1 MTFSSSPAAHST
13 SDHLISGVRKIAILR
28 ANALGDFI
36 FALPALTALRAAY
49 PQAEIVLLARQW
61 HAEFLANRPAPV
73 DRVVVIPPGGIGNEW
88 QQKQDPIELESFFA
102 AMQQE
107 KFDLA
112 IQMHGGGR
120 NSNPFLLN
128 LGARTTLGLRTP
140 DAPLLDRWMPY
151 IYYQP
156 EVLRYLE
163 LVSLVGATPISLE
176 PHITVTPADIAASQ
190 QVLPEGD
197 RPLVVLHPGASDSRR
212 WWSVEKFAAV
222 GDALANKRAE
232 ICVTGTPTEQH
243 LVEGVIAHM
252 HSKATNLCGVLSLN
266 GLAGLL
272 ARCEVVVSNDSGP
285 LHLASAVGA
294 ATVGIYWCGNLITA
308 GTTTR
313 TWHRPVIS
321 WRLHCPVCG
330 VDCTQQGCDHRVS
343 FVDDVS
349 VQEVIDSTLD
359 LLEQRQA
366 VRDRAKGTK
375 PCLLHH

>member
-1 MTFSSSPAAHST
+1 MTFPSSPAAHLI
-13 SDHLISGVRKIAILR
+13 SDNLISGVHKIAILR

-36 FALPALTALRAAY
+36 FALPALTALRTAY
-49 PQAEIVLLARQW
+49 PQAEMVLLARQW

-73 DRVVVIPPGGIGNEW
+73 DRVVVIPSGGIGNEAK
-88 QQKQDPIELESFFA
+88 QKQDPIELDTFFA

-128 LGARTTLGLRTP
+128 LGARTTVGICTP
-140 DAPLLDRWMPY
+140 DAPLLDRWIPY

-163 LVSLVGATPISLE
+163 LVSLVGAMPVCLE
-176 PHITVTPADIAASQ
+176 PHITVTPADIAESQ

-212 WWSVEKFAAV
+212 WWAVEKFAAV
-222 GDALANKRAE
+222 GDALAEKGAE
-232 ICVTGTPTEQH
+232 ICVTGTPAEQP
-243 LVEGVIAHM
+243 LVEGVIAYM

-266 GLAGLL
+266 GLTGLL

-308 GTTTR
+308 GTMTR
-313 TWHRPVIS
+313 TWHRPAIS

-343 FVDDVS
+343 FVDDVPIK
-349 VQEVIDSTLD
+349 EVMDSTLE

-366 VRDRAKGTK
+366 VRDRAKGEN
-375 PCLLHH
+375 CFLLHQ